1 MQIRTKI
8 LKLWLPV
15 IVWAG
20 VIFSFSS
27 MAINKDVSFSWLDF
41 VVKKTAHVVE
51 YFILYWLLFRASSEG
66 NKKIN
71 KKVFV
76 WSMIVV
82 IFYALSDE
90 WHQTFVPGRE
100 GTLRDVGFD
109 TIGVLLSA
117 TLIKRNL

>member
-1 MQIRTKI
+1 MQIKTKK

-15 IVWAG
+15 FIWAG

-27 MAINKDVSFSWLDF
+27 MSINKDSAFSWLDF
-41 VVKKTAHVVE
+41 VVKKTAHMVE
-51 YFILYWLLFRASSEG
+51 YFVLYWLLFRAWSDK
-66 NKKIN
+66 NKKIDR
-71 KKVFV
+71 KIFV
-76 WSMIVV
+76 WSMVV
-82 IFYALSDE
+82 AIIYALSDE

-117 TLIKRNL
+117 SLLKRNL